1 MLALDVL
8 FRQTGAFDKAFRGL
22 LSTAAGMSWF
32 FFTNCQGV
40 QINPPCPQGEAPHM
54 VWNADSGQGWVLPDE
69 EGKPPGKARRLIVLP
84 LFHVLQGESAP
95 SRYNAGKGR
104 WGGSFNRPT
113 GFFSRYPYL
122 AEKPEIPRQ
131 GDSREGNEHPFEL
144 ADP

>member
-1 MLALDVL
+1 M
-8 FRQTGAFDKAFRGL
+8 
-22 LSTAAGMSWF
+22 
-32 FFTNCQGV
+32 
-40 QINPPCPQGEAPHM
+40 PPK
-54 VWNADSGQGWVLPDE
+54 
-69 EGKPPGKARRLIVLP
+69 GKPRIWCGMPIPVRVGFCLMRRAGRREKARRLIVLP
-84 LFHVLQGESAP
+84 LFHVLEGESAP

-104 WGGSFNRPT
+104 WGGLFNRPT

>member
-1 MLALDVL
+1 MYYSVKPERLTRRFAA
-8 FRQTGAFDKAFRGL
+8 FCRQMTACRGF
-22 LSTAAGMSWF
+22 SSQTATESRGTRHAPKVKPRVWCGMPIPVRVGFCLMRRAGRR
-32 FFTNCQGV
+32 
-40 QINPPCPQGEAPHM
+40 E
-54 VWNADSGQGWVLPDE
+54 
-69 EGKPPGKARRLIVLP
+69 KARRLIVLP
-84 LFHVLQGESAP
+84 LFHVLEGESAP

-104 WGGSFNRPT
+104 WGGLFNRPT